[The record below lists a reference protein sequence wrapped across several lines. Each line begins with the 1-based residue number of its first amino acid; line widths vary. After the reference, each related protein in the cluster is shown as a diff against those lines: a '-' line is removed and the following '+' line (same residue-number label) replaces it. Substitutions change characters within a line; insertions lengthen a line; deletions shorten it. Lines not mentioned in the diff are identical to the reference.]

1 MNWQKSAAC
10 RGPHAQMIFYPPTR
24 SERKDEKAARERHAK
39 AICQSCAVSG
49 ACLEFAVDS
58 REQHGIWGGL
68 TETERRVLLPAKS
81 A

>member
-10 RGPHAQMIFYPPTR
+10 RGPHAQTIFYPPTR

-39 AICQSCAVSG
+39 AICKSCAVSG
-49 ACLEFAVDS
+49 DCLEYAVDS